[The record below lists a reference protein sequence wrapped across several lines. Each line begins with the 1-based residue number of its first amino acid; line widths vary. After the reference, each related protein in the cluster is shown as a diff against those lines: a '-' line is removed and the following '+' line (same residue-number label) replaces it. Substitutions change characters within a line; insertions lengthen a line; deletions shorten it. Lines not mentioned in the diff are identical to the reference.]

1 MKPEARLWQA
11 VDKNMRKPR
20 DRLTRIEN
28 SVLSGAPDVNGCL
41 EGEDVWIEL
50 KAPTEPKRASTPVLK
65 RSGNHPLLL
74 SQINWMAQQ
83 RQAGGIAFILLRTDK
98 HIFLVNGT
106 KHADDIN
113 NWTVNDFLE
122 KSMLVCPVPTPV
134 NQWGLLRNVIFTAS
148 RHRRL
153 HQHASAQQLLLDLER
168 GQEGV
173 AGDRDAGRSPTMAPG
188 PAASP
193 RSRGRR
199 RGAGDGA

>member
-11 VDKNMRKPR
+11 IRENMWRPG

-28 SVLSGAPDVNGCL
+28 SVLSGSPDVNGCL
-41 EGEDVWIEL
+41 QGEDVWIEL
-50 KAPTEPKRASTPVLK
+50 KAPTEPKRAMTPMLS

-74 SQINWMAQQ
+74 SQVNWFAQQ

-98 HIFLVNGT
+98 HIFLVDGT

-113 NWTVNDFLE
+113 DWPVSTFIEQSL
-122 KSMLVCPVPTPV
+122 LVCPVPTPS

-153 HQHASAQQLLLDLER
+153 HHHASAQQLLLDLER
-168 GQEGV
+168 EGL
-173 AGDRDAGRSPTMAPG
+173 AGDRNAGGRAAVAAGKG
-188 PAASP
+188 PAPCAD
-193 RSRGRR
+193 RRR
-199 RGAGDGA
+199 RGARDRS

>member
-1 MKPEARLWQA
+1 
-11 VDKNMRKPR
+11 MRKPR

-50 KAPTEPKRASTPVLK
+50 KAPTEPKRATTPLLT

-74 SQINWMAQQ
+74 SQINWFAQQ

-98 HIFLVNGT
+98 HIFLVDGT
-106 KHADDIN
+106 KHADTIN
-113 NWTVNDFLE
+113 EWTVPMFIE
-122 KSMLVCPVPTPV
+122 RSTLVCPVPTPA

-148 RHRRL
+148 RYRRL

-168 GQEGV
+168 GEEDV
-173 AGDRDAGRSPTMAPG
+173 AGDRDAGRAPAVAPG
-188 PAASP
+188 AAATARP
-193 RSRGRR
+193 RGRR
-199 RGAGDGA
+199 RGAGEGA